1 MPNKYYFF
9 DTQGNDDESYDRA
22 LNFAVKL
29 VKGYP
34 ALNKIVFLVPTKNN
48 TEWLDR
54 LYGEQTVKKM
64 FNGASY
70 SGVNVKIDTIRT
82 YGNNYSNPSEVV
94 ICCGLN
100 SEEIFKAQDYRQ
112 VDTLI
117 AIPWVKENTES
128 WIKTTKAAKINDD
141 LTVENEKNTNIYPEP
156 SEIVK
161 NAFKELWDSIN
172 RTTGITHPMDNAK
185 AKTYVRALHKYEP
198 QLNADIV
205 CSYLIREL
213 GWQTR
218 HAEDIRKLID
228 TLNNGKFYQ
237 GGERTGLQNH
247 YKRWKNK

>member
-1 MPNKYYFF
+1 MANKYYFF

-29 VKGYP
+29 VKGDP
-34 ALNKIVFLVPTKNN
+34 ALNKIIFLVPTKNN
-48 TEWLDR
+48 IGWLDR

-70 SGVNVKIDTIRT
+70 AGVNVKIETIRT
-82 YGNNYSNPSEVV
+82 YGKNYSNPSEVV

-141 LTVENEKNTNIYPEP
+141 LTVENEKNTNIHPEP

-161 NAFKELWDSIN
+161 NAFKELWGSIN
-172 RTTGITHPMDNAK
+172 KATGITHPIDNAK
-185 AKTYVRALHKYEP
+185 AKTYVRALYKYEP

-213 GWQTR
+213 GWQAR
-218 HAEDIRKLID
+218 HADDIRKLID
-228 TLNNGKFYQ
+228 TLNNDKFYQ